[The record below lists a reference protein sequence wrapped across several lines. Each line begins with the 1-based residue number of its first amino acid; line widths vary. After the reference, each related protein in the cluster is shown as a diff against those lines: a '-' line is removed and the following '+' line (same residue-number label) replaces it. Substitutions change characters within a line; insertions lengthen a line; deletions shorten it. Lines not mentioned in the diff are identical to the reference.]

1 MLLLL
6 RAPTTNRSL
15 MKRCTPPHD
24 AVLCRE
30 DTKVE
35 VATMVG
41 DETVGEERLRRSYHG
56 GAPCNLP
63 VVFSHRSHHSSSPW
77 QVPLST
83 TWMELTAVP
92 WEGGRACPSR
102 PERLGH
108 VSLVWELVAD

>member
-6 RAPTTNRSL
+6 RAPTTNWSS
-15 MKRCTPPHD
+15 MKRYAPPRD
-24 AVLCRE
+24 AVPRRE
-30 DTKVE
+30 DTK
-35 VATMVG
+35 
-41 DETVGEERLRRSYHG
+41 TVGEERLRSYHG

-83 TWMELTAVP
+83 TWMESTAAP

-102 PERLGH
+102 PDRLGH